1 MDEHPEFDIVE
12 ITRKMSVDML
22 NTVEIT
28 SQEAAWYLLRE
39 PMSKSSS
46 VVVYIPTIWPVERQ
60 RIRKTQKE
68 LDKMNIDNDATNI
81 WKENWFD
88 KYEKRPE
95 ELEEVNLA
103 QFVAHYTHNTNG
115 NWIRRKEPRV
125 IRYRNY
131 DMADDI
137 NEYKREMVTLYIPFR
152 DEENE
157 ILAETK
163 FIEMY
168 DDNEMLLLERH
179 KEFSSNLDIQKMIE
193 IYRELCREDEFNDDD
208 NAEGI
213 NLARRFPE
221 ANPFQ
226 ELYNA
231 THTMNDD
238 LRLATL
244 HKLGAIAK
252 KRENLMPNEQ
262 FYDLMRMANEK
273 QKALLMHVIANLLSF
288 NRSPFQI
295 FFTGPAGYG
304 KTFLIK
310 LIMEIYN
317 RFTDND
323 GFCNAYITC
332 ASTGKAAVAIDGT
345 TIHTALKISLSKL
358 LPSIEVAQQ
367 YRTLF
372 KYVQVILI
380 DEISM
385 VVAELLNRIDSR
397 LKQITGNFQDNF
409 GEMDIIFIGDLRQLP
424 PVRATPI

>member
-252 KRENLMPNEQ
+252 K
-262 FYDLMRMANEK
+262 K
-273 QKALLMHVIANLLSF
+273 
-288 NRSPFQI
+288 
-295 FFTGPAGYG
+295 G
-304 KTFLIK
+304 KI
-310 LIMEIYN
+310 
-317 RFTDND
+317 
-323 GFCNAYITC
+323 
-332 ASTGKAAVAIDGT
+332 
-345 TIHTALKISLSKL
+345 
-358 LPSIEVAQQ
+358 
-367 YRTLF
+367 
-372 KYVQVILI
+372 
-380 DEISM
+380 
-385 VVAELLNRIDSR
+385 
-397 LKQITGNFQDNF
+397 
-409 GEMDIIFIGDLRQLP
+409 
-424 PVRATPI
+424 